1 MNIFGL
7 YIYSIDKKLQCL
19 YNPEI
24 KYPID
29 GVIKTIN
36 PDIKNYSVFEHD
48 AKAFHVLIKSDKI
61 FIMVC
66 VREYPRRVGL
76 QCLEEMDL
84 YFISGKPTSINLKGF
99 YNKYNQIEQLDVL
112 SNVKAKVEN
121 TQIIMHDNITKALEN
136 QVKLESIEIQSEEL
150 MQSSGI
156 FLQKSRQLKNKMWWK
171 NMRMKIM
178 IGAFVLVVIG
188 LIIGIAVGVS
198 NENNTNTN

>member
-7 YIYSIDKKLQCL
+7 YIYSIDKKLL
-19 YNPEI
+19 YVYNPEI

-36 PDIKNYSVFEHD
+36 TDIKNYSGFEHD
-48 AKAFHVLIKSDKI
+48 SKAFHVLIKLEKI
-61 FIMVC
+61 FVMVC

-84 YFISGKPTSINLKGF
+84 YFISNKPTPINLKGF

-178 IGAFVLVVIG
+178 FGAFALTVIG

-198 NENNTNTN
+198 KSNSQ